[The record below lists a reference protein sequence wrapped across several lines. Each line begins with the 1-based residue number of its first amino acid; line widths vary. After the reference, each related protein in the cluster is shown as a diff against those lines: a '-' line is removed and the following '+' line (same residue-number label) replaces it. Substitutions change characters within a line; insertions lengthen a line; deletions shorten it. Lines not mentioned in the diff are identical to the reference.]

1 MAGAA
6 YAAVSCG
13 SCRGRGC
20 NPAGD
25 RTPFIY
31 QEKLEVSAVSTNHAW
46 TEEEL
51 ERAQELHSDGLPWSA
66 IAETLDREFKTGRT
80 ARAVK
85 TMINRSLYEMGVRS
99 KAQADRMRDLSD
111 RYYAAAKEA
120 GVDTSRWR
128 W

>member
-1 MAGAA
+1 M
-6 YAAVSCG
+6 
-13 SCRGRGC
+13 
-20 NPAGD
+20 
-25 RTPFIY
+25 
-31 QEKLEVSAVSTNHAW
+31 STNHEW

-51 ERAQELHSDGLPWSA
+51 ECAQELHADDWEWSA
-66 IAETLDREFKTGRT
+66 IAEMLNRKFKTGRT

-120 GVDTSRWR
+120 GIDTSRWR

>member
-1 MAGAA
+1 M
-6 YAAVSCG
+6 
-13 SCRGRGC
+13 
-20 NPAGD
+20 
-25 RTPFIY
+25 
-31 QEKLEVSAVSTNHAW
+31 STNHAW

-51 ERAQELHSDGLPWSA
+51 ERAQELHADSWSWSA

-80 ARAVK
+80 DRAVK

-111 RYYAAAKEA
+111 QYYAAAKEA